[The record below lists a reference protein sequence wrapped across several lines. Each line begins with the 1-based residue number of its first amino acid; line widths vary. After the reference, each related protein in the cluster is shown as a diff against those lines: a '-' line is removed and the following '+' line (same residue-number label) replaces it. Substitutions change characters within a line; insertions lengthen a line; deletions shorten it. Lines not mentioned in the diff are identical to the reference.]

1 MRSVKEVEKRAA
13 TFYRNNYT
21 EWLAGNFMPL
31 PISLHPPKAREV
43 ESDGGATFRSWK
55 QSWENHW
62 ITVEHVDK
70 RLGLFGIYSV
80 PSRVVIDSPST
91 AARLAGLTRD
101 WERTVSLLDRLTAGL
116 AEDSSRAI
124 LAHKAS
130 VWAGWSDITA
140 DQFIAVVQWLRG
152 HDTSDYY
159 QRELPI
165 MGVDTKWLETH
176 AGLVSAIAGRPNFK
190 PRPIMV
196 EIKSL
201 DPALPIAGD
210 LRHLSADV
218 EDLSGVPLGFDKVVI
233 VENYTTF
240 IALPELP
247 RTLAVYGGGFSVTER
262 IDFIGGGYPTWY
274 WSDLDSAG
282 FAMLASV
289 RAHLPQVHSILMDT
303 DTVLSHLPFAVEES
317 QSTTVNIHMLTADER
332 ATYELLCERAN
343 GSCLRIEQERIGFA
357 WAVDKLRTACVGGTP
372 R

>member
-31 PISLHPPKAREV
+31 PISLHPPKARDV
-43 ESDGGATFRSWK
+43 ESDGGAAFRSWK

-101 WERTVSLLDRLTAGL
+101 WERTVSLLNRLTAGL
-116 AEDSSRAI
+116 ADDFSHSI
-124 LAHKAS
+124 LAHNAS
-130 VWAGWSDITA
+130 AWAGWSETTA
-140 DQFIAVVQWLRG
+140 DQFIAVIHWLRE
-152 HDTSDYY
+152 HDTSEYY

-165 MGVDTKWLETH
+165 MGVDTKWLEAH
-176 AGLVSAIAGRPNFK
+176 AGLVGAIAGTTSFK
-190 PRPIMV
+190 TKPVMV
-196 EIKSL
+196 ELKSL
-201 DPALPIAGD
+201 DPVLPIAGN
-210 LRHLSADV
+210 LHHLSADV
-218 EDLSGVPLGFDKVVI
+218 KDLNGVSLSFDKVIV
-233 VENYTTF
+233 VENHTTF

-247 RTLAVYGGGFSVTER
+247 RTLAVFGGGLSVSEKIGF
-262 IDFIGGGYPTWY
+262 IDSKTPVWY

-282 FAMLASV
+282 FAILALV
-289 RAHLPQVHSILMDT
+289 RAHLPQVRSVLMDI
-303 DTVLSHLPFAVEES
+303 DTALAHLPFAVEEP
-317 QSTTVNIHMLTADER
+317 QATNVKTDLLTADEL
-332 ATYELLCERAN
+332 ATFELLRERAE

-357 WAVDKLRTACVGGTP
+357 WVTQKLQELAC
-372 R
+372 